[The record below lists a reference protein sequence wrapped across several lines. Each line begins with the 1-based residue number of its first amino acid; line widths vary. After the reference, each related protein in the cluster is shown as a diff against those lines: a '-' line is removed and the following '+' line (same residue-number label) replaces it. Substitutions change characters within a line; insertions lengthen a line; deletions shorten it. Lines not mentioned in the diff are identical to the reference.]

1 MTENK
6 MYEVD
11 ISEIEIRYLRDVP
24 QEEIISLAES
34 IRAVGQISPISL
46 AGKFEDDESGK
57 PYLLVDGLCRLRAVE
72 HNGGSKITATIKH
85 YADPELA
92 MFTANFQRR
101 NFTVPEE
108 IALISRLAE
117 KSSIAAI
124 AKELGKTPAFV
135 ANRIQLSKL
144 IPEFAELLT
153 DKTVPLSHLEEI
165 AKLSPADQ
173 ADFFNGSRWYI
184 RHSTLPELR
193 KNINDRFFRKLADA
207 KFDTVRAGC
216 HSCPN
221 RSGAQE
227 YLFSTWED
235 AEDKCLNADCFNRHR
250 AEKIS
255 EQIATSTLPKVDCYY
270 GESALTDMVKE
281 ISGIKP
287 VSKCYQVSLPDKKH
301 KANAVAIAGEYAGM
315 EVYVNDTDFKEKTQK
330 TAAQPAPEKTIAE
343 QIADLEGKHLVKCQK
358 AAVEAL
364 QKRMESEYENI
375 RDKKEFTVDYD
386 RVIALAVARGVSP
399 DVSEY
404 NAISPA
410 IWTDREANLRKL
422 YQLVILRYIGKLK
435 DALRVASSTDI
446 DLRSA
451 EEFCTMANWN
461 FDAAFV
467 QPAQKNIAPPKKL
480 AELKSKG
487 AKK

>member
-11 ISEIEIRYLRDVP
+11 ISEIEIRYLREVP

-46 AGKFEDDESGK
+46 AGKFEEDDTGK

-72 HNGGSKITATIKH
+72 HNGGTKITATIKH

-108 IALISRLAE
+108 ISLISRLAE
-117 KSSIAAI
+117 KSSVAAI

-144 IPEFAELLT
+144 IPELAELLN
-153 DKTVPLSHLEEI
+153 DKTVPLSHLEEA
-165 AKLSPADQ
+165 AKLSPANQ
-173 ADFFNGSRWYI
+173 ADFLNSSGWYL
-184 RHSTLPELR
+184 RHSTLADLR
-193 KNINDRFFRKLADA
+193 KMINDRFFRKLADA

-235 AEDKCLNADCFNRHR
+235 ADDRCLNAECFNRHR

-270 GESALTDMVKE
+270 GESAVTDMVKE
-281 ISGIKP
+281 ITGIKP
-287 VSKCYQVSLPDKKH
+287 VAKCLRVSLPDKKH
-301 KANAVAIAGEYAGM
+301 KANAVAIAGEYAGK
-315 EVYVNDTDFKEKTQK
+315 EVYVDDADFKNKTEKA
-330 TAAQPAPEKTIAE
+330 TAAAPEKPLKE
-343 QIADLEGKHLVKCQK
+343 QIAELENKYLVKCQK
-358 AAVEAL
+358 AAVETL
-364 QKRMESEYENI
+364 QKRLESEYEAVKEN
-375 RDKKEFTVDYD
+375 RDFTIDFD
-386 RVIALAVARGVSP
+386 RVIALAVARGVSA

-404 NAISPA
+404 HNISPA
-410 IWTDREANLRKL
+410 IWTDKEGNLRRL
-422 YQLVILRYIGKLK
+422 YQLVILRYVGKLK
-435 DALRVASSTDI
+435 DCLRDASSTEI
-446 DLRSA
+446 KLRSA
-451 EEFCTMANWN
+451 EEFCAMANWD
-461 FDAAFV
+461 FEEAFLRA
-467 QPAQKNIAPPKKL
+467 AQKNIAPPKKL
-480 AELKSKG
+480 IELKG

>member
-11 ISEIEIRYLRDVP
+11 ISEIEIRYVREVP

-46 AGKFEDDESGK
+46 AGKFEEDDTGK

-72 HNGGSKITATIKH
+72 HNGGNKITATIKH

-101 NFTVPEE
+101 NFTVQEE
-108 IALISRLAE
+108 ISLISRLAE
-117 KSSIAAI
+117 KSSIAQI
-124 AKELGKTPAFV
+124 ARELGKTPAFV
-135 ANRIQLSKL
+135 ANRIQLAKL
-144 IPEFAELLT
+144 IPELAELLN
-153 DKTVPLSHLEEI
+153 DKTVPLSHLEEV

-173 ADFFNGSRWYI
+173 ADFLNSLSWYI
-184 RHSTLPELR
+184 RHSTLAELR
-193 KNINDRFFRKLADA
+193 RVINDRFFRKLAEA

-235 AEDKCLNADCFNRHR
+235 ADDRCLNAECFNRHR
-250 AEKIS
+250 AEKIC

-270 GESALTDMVKE
+270 GESSVTDMVKE

-287 VSKCYQVSLPDKKH
+287 VAKCLRVSLPDKKH
-301 KANAVAIAGEYAGM
+301 KANAVAIAGEYAGK
-315 EVYVNDTDFKEKTQK
+315 EVYVDDADFKDKTK
-330 TAAQPAPEKTIAE
+330 KATAAVPEKSLKEQVAE
-343 QIADLEGKHLVKCQK
+343 LENKYLVKCQK

-364 QKRMESEYENI
+364 QKRLESEYEAVKKN
-375 RDKKEFTVDYD
+375 RDFTIDFD
-386 RVIALAVARGVSP
+386 RVIALAVARGVSA
-399 DVSEY
+399 DVSDY
-404 NAISPA
+404 HNLSPA
-410 IWTDREANLRKL
+410 IWTDREANLRRL
-422 YQLVILRYIGKLK
+422 YQLVILRYVGKLK
-435 DALRVASSTDI
+435 DCLRDASSTEI
-446 DLRSA
+446 KLRSA
-451 EEFCTMANWN
+451 EEFCTMANWD
-461 FDAAFV
+461 FEEAFIKV
-467 QPAQKNIAPPKKL
+467 AQKNIAPPKKL
-480 AELKSKG
+480 IELKSKG